1 MAPAFR
7 RFVLSRRLLG
17 LLAVLLV
24 PLFLA
29 VPTYLRQDALIGP
42 LGDRYHVGLFLV
54 LTVLLYRHGPLRGRP
69 WLVIGACLALGAAT
83 EVLQILAGRSATL
96 WDWYQDALGV
106 GFGACWIWWRRT
118 GRLLGPVLAVIGM
131 LGLVAWPLRHLPVV
145 VPESRAAEARF
156 PLLDDFERPNA
167 LVLWGGHEGGVTALA
182 GADGRGQVLEMTS
195 DGDTRWPGVASR
207 ALPWNWTGQETLR
220 VDGRLRDP
228 SPAAMKLY
236 IWIEDRAGRF
246 DSDYILVGF
255 DVDHR
260 WQTFEVPL
268 TTTPTRRSGRNL
280 AVGEIR
286 ALAIFLVRGDAGEVS
301 LQLDDLRLVGG

>member
-7 RFVLSRRLLG
+7 RPVLSRRLLG

-29 VPTYLRQDALIGP
+29 VPTHLRQDALIGP
-42 LGDRYHVGLFLV
+42 LGDRYHIGLFLI

-69 WLVIGACLALGAAT
+69 WLVIGVCVTLGAAT

-96 WDWYQDALGV
+96 WDWYQDVLGV
-106 GFGACWIWWRRT
+106 GFGASWIWWRRT
-118 GRLLGPVLAVIGM
+118 GRRAGPVVAVAIL

-167 LVLWGGHEGGVTALA
+167 LALWGGHEGGSIELATA
-182 GADGRGQVLEMTS
+182 GDRGQVLLMTS

-207 ALPWNWTGQETLR
+207 ALPWNWSGQETLL
-220 VDGRLRDP
+220 VDCRLREP
-228 SPAAMKLY
+228 SPRAMKLY
-236 IWIEDRAGRF
+236 VWVEDRGGRF

-255 DVDHR
+255 DVDHQ
-260 WQTFEVPL
+260 WQTLEVPL
-268 TTTPTRRSGRNL
+268 DTTPTRRAGRRLALGEIQAL
-280 AVGEIR
+280 AV
-286 ALAIFLVRGDAGEVS
+286 FLVRGDAGPVA